1 MVEIKNLVKTFGAIR
16 AVDNLSLNVKR
27 GEIFGLLGLN
37 GAGKSTTMRCMLN
50 LIKPDAGEMFFFG
63 MNVNENRNLILSKIG
78 CLIEKPDHYNY
89 LSAWQNLLLS
99 AKLYGRHPDKKEME
113 SVFELVGLQGK
124 EKQKV
129 KTFSQGMKQRLG
141 IANTLIHDP
150 ELIILDEPTNGLDP
164 QGIIDLRNLILKL
177 KTERNKTI
185 ILSSHILSEIEMIAD
200 SIAII
205 HKGRN
210 MIAGKMNELLSGNE
224 VVVDIESDS
233 SDKILN
239 NIADSNIIKS
249 IHKADHQKLS
259 AKINKQDIPTLHKLI
274 AETDATIFHFN
285 TRNKLEDYFLKL
297 THSDEQPAFHN

>member
-1 MVEIKNLVKTFGAIR
+1 MVEIKNLVKTFSDIR
-16 AVDNLSLNVKR
+16 AVDNLTLTVNR

-63 MNVNENRNLILSKIG
+63 MNMTGNRNLVLSKIG

-89 LSAWQNLLLS
+89 LTARQNVILS
-99 AKLYGRHPDKKEME
+99 ARLYGRNPEKKEIE

-124 EKQKV
+124 ENQKV

-177 KTERNKTI
+177 KNERNKTI

-205 HKGRN
+205 YKGKN

-224 VVVDIESDS
+224 VVIDIESNS
-233 SDKILN
+233 SEKILKK
-239 NIADSNIIKS
+239 ISDAHFIQS
-249 IHKADHQKLS
+249 INKIDDQKLS
-259 AKINKQDIPTLHKLI
+259 VKIEKEHLSIMHKMI
-274 AETDATIFHFN
+274 AETDAIVYHFN

-297 THSDEQPAFHN
+297 THFNEQPVFHN